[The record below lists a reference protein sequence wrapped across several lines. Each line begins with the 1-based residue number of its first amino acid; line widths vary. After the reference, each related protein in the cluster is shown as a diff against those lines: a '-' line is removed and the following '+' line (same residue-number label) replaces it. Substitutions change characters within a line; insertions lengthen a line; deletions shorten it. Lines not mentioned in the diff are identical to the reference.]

1 MKNIVKN
8 TALALSLALSVGVP
22 ATFAKDKKSKA
33 SAEHVAA
40 VKKCS
45 DDFAT
50 AKKDAHSKK
59 GKERS
64 TAMKSANDAKKQCMA
79 SAPK

>member
-8 TALALSLALSVGVP
+8 TALALSLALSVGAP
-22 ATFAKDKKSKA
+22 AAFAKGKKSKP

-40 VKKCS
+40 IKKCN
-45 DDFAT
+45 DDYKAAIAAA
-50 AKKDAHSKK
+50 AKLK
-59 GKERS
+59 GKEK
-64 TAMKSANDAKKQCMA
+64 AAAIAKAKADKKQCIA

>member
-1 MKNIVKN
+1 MKNIMKN
-8 TALALSLALSVGVP
+8 TALALALALSVGVP
-22 ATFAKDKKSKA
+22 ATFAKGKP

-40 VKKCS
+40 IKKCNA
-45 DDFAT
+45 DYA
-50 AKKDAHSKK
+50 AAVKDAKGKK

-64 TAMKSANDAKKQCMA
+64 AAVAAAKASKKQCIA

>member
-8 TALALSLALSVGVP
+8 TALALALALSVGVP
-22 ATFAKDKKSKA
+22 ATFAKGKKVKP

-40 VKKCS
+40 IKKCN
-45 DDFAT
+45 DDYAG
-50 AKKDAHSKK
+50 AMKDAKGKK
-59 GKERS
+59 GKDR
-64 TAMKSANDAKKQCMA
+64 AAANAAAKATRKQCIA